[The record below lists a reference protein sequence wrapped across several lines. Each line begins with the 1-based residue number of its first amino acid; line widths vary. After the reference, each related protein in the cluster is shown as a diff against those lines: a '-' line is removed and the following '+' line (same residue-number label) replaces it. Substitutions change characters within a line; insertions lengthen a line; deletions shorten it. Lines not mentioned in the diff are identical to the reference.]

1 MIVFIIYNK
10 MTVEGL
16 TFIKENLEDIGF
28 DLSKP
33 YDELIKESYINE
45 VVASSIGEVK
55 DITNIPV
62 DRNARQGFLM
72 CYLNLFKVVP
82 KGLYIYSYYIAEDI
96 VEPEDRDDIRDSSIY
111 NVEGFPI
118 FSKMLDVIKE
128 CYKFR
133 FEIQEY
139 KETSCVHIE
148 HIHNCMRM
156 LLTLYFF
163 YDKIPIDDV

>member
-1 MIVFIIYNK
+1 MA
-10 MTVEGL
+10 VEGL

-28 DLSKP
+28 DLSNSP

-45 VVASSIGEVK
+45 VIASNIGEVK
-55 DITNIPV
+55 DETNISCV
-62 DRNARQGFLM
+62 DKNARQGFLM

-82 KGLYIYSYYIAEDI
+82 KGLYIYRYYIAEDI
-96 VEPEDRDDIRDSSIY
+96 IEPEDRDDIHDSSIY

-118 FSKMLDVIKE
+118 FDNMLDIIKE

-133 FEIQEY
+133 FEVEDSY
-139 KETSCVHIE
+139 VHIE
-148 HIHNCMRM
+148 HIHNFIRM

-163 YDKIPIDDV
+163 YDEIPINDT

>member
-1 MIVFIIYNK
+1 MA
-10 MTVEGL
+10 VEGL
-16 TFIKENLEDIGF
+16 TFIKENLEEIGF
-28 DLSKP
+28 DLSNSS

-45 VVASSIGEVK
+45 VVASNIGEVK
-55 DITNIPV
+55 DVTNISCL
-62 DRNARQGFLM
+62 DKNARQGFLIV
-72 CYLNLFKVVP
+72 YLNLIKVVP

-118 FSKMLDVIKE
+118 FDNMLDVIQE

-133 FEIQEY
+133 FEVE
-139 KETSCVHIE
+139 ESCVHIE

-163 YDKIPIDDV
+163 YDEIPINDV

>member
-1 MIVFIIYNK
+1 MSS
-10 MTVEGL
+10 VEGL

-28 DLSKP
+28 DLSNSS

-45 VVASSIGEVK
+45 VVVSKIGEVK
-55 DITNIPV
+55 DVTNISCV
-62 DRNARQGFLM
+62 DKLARHGFLM
-72 CYLNLFKVVP
+72 IYLNLIKVVP
-82 KGLYIYSYYIAEDI
+82 KGLYIYSYYI
-96 VEPEDRDDIRDSSIY
+96 PEDRDDIHDSSIY

-118 FSKMLDVIKE
+118 FDNMLDVIKE

-133 FEIQEY
+133 FEVEEY
-139 KETSCVHIE
+139 KEPSYVHIE

-163 YDKIPIDDV
+163 YDEIPINDV

>member
-1 MIVFIIYNK
+1 MA
-10 MTVEGL
+10 VEGL
-16 TFIKENLEDIGF
+16 TFIKDNLERIGF
-28 DLSKP
+28 DLSNSP

-45 VVASSIGEVK
+45 VVVSNIGEVK
-55 DITNIPV
+55 DVSNISCL
-62 DRNARQGFLM
+62 DKNARQGFLM
-72 CYLNLFKVVP
+72 IYLNLFKVVP

-118 FSKMLDVIKE
+118 FDNMLDVIKE

-133 FEIQEY
+133 FEVE
-139 KETSCVHIE
+139 ESCVHIE
-148 HIHNCMRM
+148 HIHNCIRM

-163 YDKIPIDDV
+163 YDEIPIDDV

>member
-1 MIVFIIYNK
+1 

-133 FEIQEY
+133 FDRHL
-139 KETSCVHIE
+139 SCVHIE
-148 HIHNCMRM
+148 HIYNCMRM
-156 LLTLYFF
+156 LLTLYYF
-163 YDKIPIDDV
+163 YDDIP

>member
-1 MIVFIIYNK
+1 MA
-10 MTVEGL
+10 VEGL
-16 TFIKENLEDIGF
+16 TFIKENLEEIGF
-28 DLSKP
+28 DLSNSS

-45 VVASSIGEVK
+45 VVASNIGEVK
-55 DITNIPV
+55 DVTNISCL
-62 DRNARQGFLM
+62 DKNARQGFLIV
-72 CYLNLFKVVP
+72 YLNLIKVVP
-82 KGLYIYSYYIAEDI
+82 KGLYIYSYYIPEDI

-118 FSKMLDVIKE
+118 FDNMLDVIKE

-139 KETSCVHIE
+139 KEPSYVHIE
-148 HIHNCMRM
+148 HIHNCIRM

-163 YDKIPIDDV
+163 YDEIPINDV

>member
-1 MIVFIIYNK
+1 MP
-10 MTVEGL
+10 VEGL
-16 TFIKENLEDIGF
+16 TFIKDNLEDIGF
-28 DLSKP
+28 DLSNSP

-45 VVASSIGEVK
+45 VVASKIGEVK
-55 DITNIPV
+55 DVANISCV
-62 DRNARQGFLM
+62 DKNARQGFLM
-72 CYLNLFKVVP
+72 IYLNLFKVVP

-118 FSKMLDVIKE
+118 FDNMLDVIKE

-133 FEIQEY
+133 FEVED
-139 KETSCVHIE
+139 SCVHIE
-148 HIHNCMRM
+148 HIHNCIRM

-163 YDKIPIDDV
+163 YDEIPIDDV

>member
-1 MIVFIIYNK
+1 

-96 VEPEDRDDIRDSSIY
+96 VEPEDTDDINDSSIY
-111 NVEGFPI
+111 NVESFPV

>member
-1 MIVFIIYNK
+1 MA
-10 MTVEGL
+10 VEGL
-16 TFIKENLEDIGF
+16 TFIKDNLERIGF

-45 VVASSIGEVK
+45 VLVSSIGEVK
-55 DITNIPV
+55 DVANISCV
-62 DRNARQGFLM
+62 DKNARQGFLM
-72 CYLNLFKVVP
+72 IYLNLFKVVP

-111 NVEGFPI
+111 DVEGFPI
-118 FSKMLDVIKE
+118 FRNMLNVIQE

-139 KETSCVHIE
+139 KEPSCVHIE
-148 HIHNCMRM
+148 HIYNCMRM

-163 YDKIPIDDV
+163 YNNIPIDDV